1 MSNDIEKMLIK
12 KAMKGDVDAF
22 EKIVLFYEKKIYNI
36 AFQMFKNEHDA
47 YDASQEVF
55 IKVYKSIDKFNFKA
69 SFSTWLHR
77 IAVNTCIDEYR
88 KKKRKV
94 YNTFSLDEPVESES
108 NSIERQIEDKS
119 MTPEE
124 IIMQNETVDEMRVA
138 IQQLKEDHRIII
150 ILRDIKG
157 YAYEEIANIL
167 DCSVGTV
174 KSRLSRARN
183 GLKKIIVEN
192 KEQKSFGNVQ

>member
-12 KAMKGDVDAF
+12 KAIKGDVDAF

-55 IKVYKSIDKFNFKA
+55 IKVYKSIDKFNFNA

-88 KKKRKV
+88 KKKRK
-94 YNTFSLDEPVESES
+94 THISLDEPVETES

-124 IIMQNETVDEMRVA
+124 VIIQNENVNEMRAA
-138 IQQLKEDHRIII
+138 IRQLNEDHRIII

-157 YAYEEIANIL
+157 YSYEEITNIL
-167 DCSVGTV
+167 ECSIGTV

-183 GLKKIIVEN
+183 ALKNIIVEN
-192 KEQKSFGNVQ
+192 KEQKYFGNVQ